1 MRGHLRKRGNAWE
14 LRAFAGRDP
23 VSGRKIYR
31 TRTYRGGK
39 REAEDALSRLVL
51 EVSGGGRAARDATV
65 CTLVREWL
73 ELAKADLSPSTV
85 RGYENCFKR
94 YIQPTIG
101 DVPLERLG
109 VAQLD
114 RLYALLRT
122 DKGPTGRPLATA
134 TIRQAH
140 AILRRALQQGVKWGW
155 IDSNPAA
162 LASPPR
168 VRNRPVEPPDPTV
181 VSRLIAEAGDDNPDM
196 AAFLQLAATTG
207 ARRGELCG
215 LHWDA
220 VDLARGTVTISR
232 SIVEDSEGRHV
243 EKDTKTH
250 SVRRVAL
257 DRTSVEALRAHHD
270 RCRRRSEDCGVH
282 LADDAYVFSKAPD
295 SSMPWQPNDVT
306 HQFIQLRNRLG
317 LTTVRL
323 HDLRHF
329 AATRL
334 LAAGIPVRTVS
345 GRLGHANA
353 ATTLVV
359 YAHFLAESDRDAA
372 NTIEEILRGSK
383 AAPGRGEDATQGV
396 HLPGS
401 SSEHP

>member
-1 MRGHLRKRGNAWE
+1 MRKRGKAWE

-31 TRTYRGGK
+31 TRTYRGGR
-39 REAEDALSRLVL
+39 REAEDALSRLVQ

-65 CTLVREWL
+65 CVLVREWL

-85 RGYENCFKR
+85 RGYESFKRFKR

-101 DVPLERLG
+101 DVPLERLR

-114 RLYALLRT
+114 RLYAQLRT
-122 DKGPTGRPLATA
+122 DSGPTGRPLATA
-134 TIRQAH
+134 TIRQVH
-140 AILRRALQQGVKWGW
+140 AVLRRSLQQAVKWGW
-155 IDSNPAA
+155 ISSNPAA

-168 VRNRPVEPPDPTV
+168 VWNRPIEAPEPGV
-181 VSRLIAEAGDDNPDM
+181 VSRLIEAAGDDNPGL

-220 VDLARGTVTISR
+220 VDLEQGTVTIAR
-232 SIVEDSEGRHV
+232 SIVEDSEGHHV

-257 DRTSVEALRAHHD
+257 DPTSVAALRAHLD
-270 RCRRRSEDCGVH
+270 RCRDRSGACGVS
-282 LADDAYVFSKAPD
+282 LPDDAYVFSKTPD
-295 SSMPWQPNDVT
+295 SSTAWPPNDIT

-317 LTTVRL
+317 FRTIRL

-353 ATTLVV
+353 ATTLGV
-359 YAHFLAESDRDAA
+359 YAHFLAESGR
-372 NTIEEILRGSK
+372 LS
-383 AAPGRGEDATQGV
+383 APWARSTGRCNEAVRVT
-396 HLPGS
+396 PS
-401 SSEHP
+401 

>member
-1 MRGHLRKRGNAWE
+1 MRGHLRKRGDAWE

-39 REAEDALSRLVL
+39 REAEDVLSRLVQ

-65 CTLVREWL
+65 CVLVREWL
-73 ELAKADLSPSTV
+73 ELAKTDLSPSTV
-85 RGYENCFKR
+85 RGYENCVKR
-94 YIQPTIG
+94 YIVPTIG
-101 DVPLERLG
+101 DVPLERVR

-114 RLYALLRT
+114 RLYAQLRT
-122 DKGPTGRPLATA
+122 DSGPTGRPLATA
-134 TIRQAH
+134 TIRQVH
-140 AILRRALQQGVKWGW
+140 AVLRRALQQGVKWGW
-155 IDSNPAA
+155 IDSNPAV

-168 VRNRPVEPPDPTV
+168 VRNRPIEAPEPTV
-181 VSRLIAEAGDDNPDM
+181 VSRLIEEAGDDNPDM
-196 AAFLQLAATTG
+196 AAFLQLAATPG

-215 LHWDA
+215 LHWDS
-220 VDLARGTVTISR
+220 VDFAQGTVTIAR
-232 SIVEDSEGRHV
+232 SIVEDSEGHHV

-257 DRTSVEALRAHHD
+257 DRTSIEALRAHRD
-270 RCRRRSEDCGVH
+270 RCRDRSKACGVS
-282 LADDAYVFSKAPD
+282 LPDDTYVFSKAPD
-295 SSMPWQPNDVT
+295 SSTPCPPNDVT

-317 LTTVRL
+317 LTSVRL

-334 LAAGIPVRTVS
+334 LAAGVPERTVS

-353 ATTLVV
+353 ATTLGV
-359 YAHFLAESDRDAA
+359 YAHFLAESDREAA
-372 NTIEEILRGSK
+372 NTIEEILRSSK
-383 AAPGRGEDATQGV
+383 AAPERAEDAPQGD
-396 HLPGS
+396 
-401 SSEHP
+401 HPTGVAE